1 MIMSLWASAPV
12 FAGGLGYATGEIG
25 SILAITGAAL
35 IFFQI
40 LVYPSLNRCF
50 GTLGLL
56 RRLVLLQ
63 VLAKPDTLGFDVLKR
78 LLEACLSAAAAVLV
92 PAAAGELP
100 RVVRRPA
107 GQPVRLRV
115 PCHRHCHRH
124 PHRPGARHGGVLSST
139 LSRPPPA
146 PPPPPPLRRWL
157 RSLRSA
163 RRALR

>member
-1 MIMSLWASAPV
+1 MRCGPPSPQVEFSDPMIMSLWASAPV

-63 VLAKPDTLGFDVLKR
+63 VLGYAWF
-78 LLEACLSAAAAVLV
+78 
-92 PAAAGELP
+92 
-100 RVVRRPA
+100 RRFKTFA
-107 GQPVRLRV
+107 
-115 PCHRHCHRH
+115 
-124 PHRPGARHGGVLSST
+124 
-139 LSRPPPA
+139 
-146 PPPPPPLRRWL
+146 
-157 RSLRSA
+157 
-163 RRALR
+163 